1 MPQMKF
7 IHIGR
12 PMRPVDWVIVFLI
25 LALIAGV
32 AIAIVVVALGIF
44 LILAPVLA
52 VVGLAY
58 YFLWRMRLRAA
69 MRKWRN
75 AANIVE
81 GEYRVVDPREP
92 KSNERATL
100 TKSRSMVRTPVM
112 VLTRIGN
119 TLERKMIAILA
130 QMSMPNQM
138 MISGISAMRGIA

>member
-1 MPQMKF
+1 MPQMRF

-12 PMRPVDWVIVFLI
+12 PLRPVDWIMVFLI

-58 YFLWRMRLRAA
+58 YFLLRMRLRAA

-75 AANIVE
+75 GSNVVE
-81 GEYRVVDPREP
+81 GEYRVVDPGEP
-92 KSNERATL
+92 KSLSSDDPRPRD
-100 TKSRSMVRTPVM
+100 S
-112 VLTRIGN
+112 
-119 TLERKMIAILA
+119 
-130 QMSMPNQM
+130 
-138 MISGISAMRGIA
+138 

>member
-92 KSNERATL
+92 KS
-100 TKSRSMVRTPVM
+100 
-112 VLTRIGN
+112 
-119 TLERKMIAILA
+119 IASDDPL
-130 QMSMPNQM
+130 P
-138 MISGISAMRGIA
+138 RDT

>member
-1 MPQMKF
+1 MRF

-12 PMRPVDWVIVFLI
+12 PLRPVDWVIVFLI

-52 VVGLAY
+52 IVGLAY

-75 AANIVE
+75 NANVVE
-81 GEYRVVDPREP
+81 GEYRVVDPGEP
-92 KSNERATL
+92 KSLSSDEPRPRDN
-100 TKSRSMVRTPVM
+100 
-112 VLTRIGN
+112 
-119 TLERKMIAILA
+119 
-130 QMSMPNQM
+130 
-138 MISGISAMRGIA
+138 